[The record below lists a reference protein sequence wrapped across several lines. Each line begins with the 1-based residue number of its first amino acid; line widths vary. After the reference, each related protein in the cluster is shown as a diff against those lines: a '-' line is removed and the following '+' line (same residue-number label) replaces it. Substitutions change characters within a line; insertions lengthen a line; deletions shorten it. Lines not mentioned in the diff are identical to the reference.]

1 MASDKFVGPMTAPI
15 PLLKR
20 LVTLTAQLNEAG
32 GTFLTE
38 AEANALYLKQAS
50 NLSDLSNA
58 GTARTNLGLGTA
70 AVQNVEF
77 FLQAANNLSDVAN
90 AGTARTNIGLGALDS
105 PTFAGLTL
113 SSPLTVGNGG
123 TGLSAIADASVL
135 VTNAANTL
143 SVLTAAAGQSIR
155 RNAGNTA
162 WEAYTP
168 AGGATLDAVSAAVGN
183 QAGISNGNFNIRW
196 NWAKTTDGQTAFEF
210 GESAASTGGTS
221 TSGVPNQVIGKFSTL
236 AASTASP
243 LSVYSRA
250 AHVFSVSPSTAQIL
264 AADGSAAAPTYSFAS
279 ASTTGFYGGSTL
291 RFSVAGIQT
300 AILTGSNFRIV
311 SGSATVPAIT
321 DLTSSNTGLFWPAT
335 DTIGIANT
343 TDGEWIR
350 WSSFVQQVSRA
361 GANTTAYAINARKSR
376 GTVASP
382 TVITTGDDLLK
393 IGAFGYVGATN
404 TYVEAAN
411 ITFDST
417 GTITD
422 SSTGVGGIIRFN
434 TRAVGGAVTEAFN
447 VQGGA
452 TPQILA
458 ANGSAGS
465 PIYSFNAGTG
475 WGLFRETAGFTK
487 LGIAANGGSYTSFAD
502 GAANTL
508 NITDSAGTFIT
519 GAQLNVVSGGAS
531 TINAMLLNTRTSVDA
546 ATIQGRK
553 SRGGVAAPSVI
564 TTGDSLF
571 KASGHGYVGATN
583 QFVEAANITFD
594 STGTISDTS
603 TGVGGVIRF
612 NTRVSGSAIAEA
624 ANIIGTVLNVASSVA
639 TPAGGSTS
647 ARLIFGTT
655 SGFGIYYGS
664 GAPSVSAA
672 QGSLYLRSD
681 GSSTSTRL
689 YVNTDGATAWTN
701 FTSAT

>member
-58 GTARTNLGLGTA
+58 GTARTNL
-70 AVQNVEF
+70 
-77 FLQAANNLSDVAN
+77 
-90 AGTARTNIGLGALDS
+90 GLGALDS

-196 NWAKTTDGQTAFEF
+196 NWQKTSNSQAAFEF

-221 TSGVPNQVIGKFSTL
+221 TSGVPNQVIAKFSTV

-243 LSVYSRA
+243 LSVYRQGT
-250 AHVFSVSPSTAQIL
+250 HVFSVSPSTSQIL
-264 AADGSAAAPTYSFAS
+264 ATFSSASIPVYSFTDYPSVGFNATGGPALTLIANNSIGGYVRNTGIRSGPGGSAASPSFSWEADS
-279 ASTTGFYGGSTL
+279 DTGFYAVGGNLLSLSTGG
-291 RFSVAGIQT
+291 VENVT
-300 AILTGSNFRIV
+300 W
-311 SGSATVPAIT
+311 
-321 DLTSSNTGLFWPAT
+321 SSNTQQASRGSD
-335 DTIGIANT
+335 DT
-343 TDGEWIR
+343 
-350 WSSFVQQVSRA
+350 SSYLLSF
-361 GANTTAYAINARKSR
+361 RKAR
-376 GTVASP
+376 GTVAAP

-393 IGAFGYVGATN
+393 IGGYGYVGATN

-422 SSTGVGGIIRFN
+422 SSTGI
-434 TRAVGGAVTEAFN
+434 
-447 VQGGA
+447 
-452 TPQILA
+452 
-458 ANGSAGS
+458 
-465 PIYSFNAGTG
+465 
-475 WGLFRETAGFTK
+475 
-487 LGIAANGGSYTSFAD
+487 
-502 GAANTL
+502 
-508 NITDSAGTFIT
+508 
-519 GAQLNVVSGGAS
+519 
-531 TINAMLLNTRTSVDA
+531 
-546 ATIQGRK
+546 
-553 SRGGVAAPSVI
+553 
-564 TTGDSLF
+564 
-571 KASGHGYVGATN
+571 
-583 QFVEAANITFD
+583 
-594 STGTISDTS
+594 
-603 TGVGGVIRF
+603 GGVIRF

-689 YVNTDGATAWTN
+689 YVNTDGGTTWTN